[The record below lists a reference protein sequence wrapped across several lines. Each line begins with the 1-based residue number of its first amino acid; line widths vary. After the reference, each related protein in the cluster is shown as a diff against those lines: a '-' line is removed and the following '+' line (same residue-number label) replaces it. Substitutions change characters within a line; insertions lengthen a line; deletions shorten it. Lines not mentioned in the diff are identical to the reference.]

1 MPVTPLRFTCA
12 KTVSK
17 LHLFEPLGLLFERK
31 QVPQI
36 VVIVR
41 IRRKTTEPLEA
52 TRLASRCAGRGLS
65 SDSPVG
71 ILTSEKAQAR
81 FRGKVVE
88 VALVAAVKVAAVAD
102 IQPARIVG

>member
-17 LHLFEPLGLLFERK
+17 LHLFEPLRLLFERK

-52 TRLASRCAGRGLS
+52 TRLLWAQGVRSSNLLAPTIFFASVRRGTAG
-65 SDSPVG
+65 
-71 ILTSEKAQAR
+71 A
-81 FRGKVVE
+81 VVRQIR
-88 VALVAAVKVAAVAD
+88 VA
-102 IQPARIVG
+102 G